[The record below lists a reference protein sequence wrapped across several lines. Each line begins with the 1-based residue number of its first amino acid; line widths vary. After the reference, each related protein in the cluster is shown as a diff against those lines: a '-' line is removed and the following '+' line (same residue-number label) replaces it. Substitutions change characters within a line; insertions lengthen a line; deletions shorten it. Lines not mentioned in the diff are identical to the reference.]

1 MVPGRVVVLGL
12 EADVSCEEKCKS
24 CGERAVKLRL
34 EWNDNFW
41 DVLEFQSFGRFRTGR
56 NLDLWNSVCVVFCQL
71 SRALHEFSCLLH
83 DMSMGFMRR
92 NHCDL
97 FCSFVKGCACIGS
110 WIWIEFAV
118 CHKFALFLFLSE
130 TLKFGRSHIT
140 CQDVRHASWG
150 SSEWSLSEVWFI
162 C

>member
-1 MVPGRVVVLGL
+1 
-12 EADVSCEEKCKS
+12 
-24 CGERAVKLRL
+24 
-34 EWNDNFW
+34 
-41 DVLEFQSFGRFRTGR
+41 
-56 NLDLWNSVCVVFCQL
+56 
-71 SRALHEFSCLLH
+71 
-83 DMSMGFMRR
+83 MSMGFMRR

-150 SSEWSLSEVWFI
+150 SSECDLWRKCDSSVKVCVTHLRMNKREFVLGMA
-162 C
+162 

>member
-1 MVPGRVVVLGL
+1 
-12 EADVSCEEKCKS
+12 
-24 CGERAVKLRL
+24 
-34 EWNDNFW
+34 
-41 DVLEFQSFGRFRTGR
+41 
-56 NLDLWNSVCVVFCQL
+56 
-71 SRALHEFSCLLH
+71 
-83 DMSMGFMRR
+83 MSMGFMRR

-118 CHKFALFLFLSE
+118 CHKFALFFVLSE

-150 SSEWSLSEVWFI
+150 SSECDLWRKCDSSVKVCVTHLRMNKREFVLGMA
-162 C
+162 